1 MNSENDRGVSPEQD
15 GRASR
20 WEAHREARRLDLLR
34 IARKAIHR
42 LGPNASMEDI
52 AAEAGTSKSVFY
64 RYFGDKSGL
73 RRAVGGIV
81 VEHMRT
87 TVLEAG
93 KTAATE
99 EEGLHRMVAAYLA
112 MAERSPNV
120 YFFVTA
126 LAHDPLAADIRH
138 ADEDDEEPLDTFFRD
153 ITTLMGESLAH
164 YLNRTDGTAG
174 SDRHAQLWPQAS
186 IGMVRAAGEAWL
198 RMPPSSAKP
207 THEQLTD
214 TITGWLVHGISGP
227 SRKARI

>member
-1 MNSENDRGVSPEQD
+1 MNSENDRGVAPEQD

-73 RRAVGGIV
+73 RRAVGSIV
-81 VEHMRT
+81 VEHMRS

-99 EEGLHRMVAAYLA
+99 EEGLHGMVAAYLA

-120 YFFVTA
+120 YFFVTS
-126 LAHDPLAADIRH
+126 LAHDPLAAEARG
-138 ADEDDEEPLDTFFRD
+138 EEEDEEPLDTFFRD

-164 YLNRTDGTAG
+164 YLDRTDRTAG
-174 SDRHAQLWPQAS
+174 SEQHTLLWPQAS

-198 RMPPSSAKP
+198 RMPASAEKP
-207 THEQLTD
+207 THEELTD

-227 SRKARI
+227 SRKART